1 LNNTD
6 GFADGAEKMAFHQK
20 TGRQMSMSAIK
31 VSWALMFVSALGAAS
46 ILATPSAKATVNIVW
61 NFGAGTAGDLG
72 GTTTTQSSVPDNIGI
87 AVTAFGIG
95 GIGPSPA
102 HLFRKELPGDETG
115 MGLTNDPTGE
125 NEISAGHGFIQLDL
139 VNLTIPPLTSLS
151 LSFRADSTTSPDAW
165 QVIATNTAGSDTGT
179 TVLSGADEA
188 LHTLSTGGDRY
199 LDISATAGNI
209 LLSELNANVAA
220 APEPASLAVLG
231 AALVGL
237 GVVRLRR
244 RS

>member
-1 LNNTD
+1 
-6 GFADGAEKMAFHQK
+6 
-20 TGRQMSMSAIK
+20 MSTIST
-31 VSWALMFVSALGAAS
+31 SRALMFASALGAAS
-46 ILATPSAKATVNIVW
+46 ILATPSAKAVNIVW
-61 NFGAGTAGDLG
+61 NFGVGTGGAL
-72 GTTTTQSSVPDNIGI
+72 GTTTIQSSVPDNIGI

-102 HLFRKELPGDETG
+102 QLFRKELGGDETG

-125 NEISAGHGFIQLDL
+125 DEISVGHGFIQLDL

-151 LSFRADSTTSPDAW
+151 LSFMADSTTSPDAW
-165 QVIATNTAGSDTGT
+165 QVIATNTAGSDTGGV
-179 TVLSGADEA
+179 VLSGTDEA
-188 LHTLSTGGDRY
+188 LHMLSTDGDRY
-199 LDISATAGNI
+199 LDISATEGNI
-209 LLSELNANVAA
+209 LLSEINANVAA

-237 GVVRLRR
+237 GVVRRRRR